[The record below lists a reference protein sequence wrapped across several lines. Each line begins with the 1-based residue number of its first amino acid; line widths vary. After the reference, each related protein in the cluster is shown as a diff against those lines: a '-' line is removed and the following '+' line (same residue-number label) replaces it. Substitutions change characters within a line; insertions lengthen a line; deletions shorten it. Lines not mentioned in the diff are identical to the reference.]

1 MNKPVVNC
9 HPQLLDL
16 TPCVLMSMIVDAYRF
31 RLTASMTSILPAHQ
45 RNIDKIKEPSKH
57 DIHVSP
63 AYASVFPFDKFE
75 F

>member
-1 MNKPVVNC
+1 
-9 HPQLLDL
+9 
-16 TPCVLMSMIVDAYRF
+16 
-31 RLTASMTSILPAHQ
+31 LTASMTSILPAHQ